1 MPDARGGPDL
11 RKSDRRRNEL
21 SRQNTCIYASCLR
34 VLHHSDTWDRQT
46 AGVSGKLIVSVSGI
60 GERSLPDVEA
70 FCAQM
75 DARKVPVSLLVA
87 PRLAGG
93 YRLDHDRE
101 TVEWL
106 TTRRADGDAIV
117 LHGYDDA
124 ATKKRRGEF
133 AMLRAHEANLRL
145 TAADRVLEH
154 LGLRTRLF
162 AAPGWVVSPGVVKA
176 LPNNGFRLLADLHGI
191 TDLVRHTTVRA
202 RVLGIGEG
210 FLTEPWW
217 CRMVVLSA
225 ERIARRGGVVRV
237 AVAARHLRK
246 SGPLQAMVDA
256 VDLALMHDCTPSVYR
271 WDQAKAVLDAA

>member
-1 MPDARGGPDL
+1 M
-11 RKSDRRRNEL
+11 
-21 SRQNTCIYASCLR
+21 
-34 VLHHSDTWDRQT
+34 
-46 AGVSGKLIVSVSGI
+46 SGKLIVSVSGI
-60 GERSLPDVEA
+60 GERTLADVDA

-75 DARKVPVSLLVA
+75 DARSVPVSLLVA
-87 PRLAGG
+87 PRLGAD
-93 YRLDHDRE
+93 YRLDRDPR

-106 TTRRADGDAIV
+106 TNRRAGGDAVV

-162 AAPGWVVSPGVVKA
+162 AAPGWVVSPGAVKA
-176 LPNNGFRLLADLHGI
+176 LPRNGFRLLADLHGV

-225 ERIARRGGVVRV
+225 DRIARRGGVVRV
-237 AVAARHLRK
+237 AVAARQLRK
-246 SGPLQAMVDA
+246 PGPLQAMLDA
-256 VDLALMHDCTPSVYR
+256 VDLAALHGCTPTVYK
-271 WDQAKAVLDAA
+271 WLPDKAVLDAA

>member
-1 MPDARGGPDL
+1 M
-11 RKSDRRRNEL
+11 
-21 SRQNTCIYASCLR
+21 
-34 VLHHSDTWDRQT
+34 
-46 AGVSGKLIVSVSGI
+46 SGKLIVSVSGI
-60 GERSLPDVEA
+60 GERTLADVEA

-87 PRLAGG
+87 PRLSGE
-93 YRLDHDRE
+93 YRLDRDPR

-106 TTRRADGDAIV
+106 TERRANGDAIV

-145 TAADRVLEH
+145 MAADRVLEH

-162 AAPGWVVSPGVVKA
+162 AAPGWVVSPGAIKA
-176 LPNNGFRLLADLHGI
+176 LPGNGFRLLADLHGI
-191 TDLVRHTTVRA
+191 TDLVRHTTVRS

-225 ERIARRGGVVRV
+225 ERIARREGIVRV
-237 AVAARHLRK
+237 AVAARQLRK
-246 SGPLQAMVDA
+246 PGPLQAMLDA
-256 VDLALMHDCTPSVYR
+256 VDLASMHGCTPTVYR
-271 WDQAKAVLDAA
+271 WRSDKAVLDAA